1 MRRGADLTPRPLSA
15 SERGRSIQ
23 NGGAAPFGAAPPF
36 WFHFSVR
43 HASQTATLATPAQ
56 ANERCCGRDTFG
68 RRMAMAESENLR
80 RGEEVRRQLGMDL
93 GASSHRYDDIDP
105 EFSAEIDKYLSE
117 ACFGG
122 AWARPGLDL
131 KTRRLLTLA
140 MVAALGRER

>member
-1 MRRGADLTPRPLSA
+1 
-15 SERGRSIQ
+15 
-23 NGGAAPFGAAPPF
+23 
-36 WFHFSVR
+36 
-43 HASQTATLATPAQ
+43 
-56 ANERCCGRDTFG
+56 
-68 RRMAMAESENLR
+68 MAESENLR

-140 MVAALGRER
+140 MVAALGRERQLRAHITGALQQGISRQEVLETLVHVIPYAGFPAGLTALEVFREVTK